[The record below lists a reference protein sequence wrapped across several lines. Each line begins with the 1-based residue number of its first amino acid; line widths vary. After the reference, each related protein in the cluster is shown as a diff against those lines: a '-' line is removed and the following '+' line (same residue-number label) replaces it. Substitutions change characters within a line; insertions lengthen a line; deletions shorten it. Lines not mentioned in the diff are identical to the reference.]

1 MKRTLTMLTAFI
13 LLAVFSNVSY
23 GEEKKK
29 DITMDEA
36 IAIAT
41 KDIAGDVVKTEL
53 ENGYYEIKIKTKEGR
68 TEKVYVDAKDGSVL
82 KTEKKSRE
90 IDKDDKK

>member
-90 IDKDDKK
+90 RDKDDKK

>member
-13 LLAVFSNVSY
+13 LLAIFSNVSY

-36 IAIAT
+36 IAIAV
-41 KDIAGDVVKTEL
+41 KEIHGDVIKTEL
-53 ENGYYEIKIKTKEGR
+53 EKGYYEIKIKTKEGR
-68 TEKVYVDAKDGSVL
+68 IEKVYVDAKDGSIL
-82 KTEKKSRE
+82 KKEKKSYER
-90 IDKDDKK
+90 DRDDKK

>member
-13 LLAVFSNVSY
+13 FLAVFSNVSY

-90 IDKDDKK
+90 RDKDDKK